1 MPADRPQ
8 KITLA
13 EMRAAGVRG
22 LVIYCSDYKCT
33 RPQKITF
40 AEMRAA
46 RCRASFALRVLIGS
60 DSGMVS
66 ISHRKWGDRHSEIL
80 RCSFSS

>member
-1 MPADRPQ
+1 MITAQ
-8 KITLA
+8 KISTFPVLV
-13 EMRAAGVRG
+13 RAAAG
-22 LVIYCSDYKCT
+22 
-33 RPQKITF
+33 
-40 AEMRAA
+40 
-46 RCRASFALRVLIGS
+46 RASFALMVLIGS

>member
-1 MPADRPQ
+1 MPAF
-8 KITLA
+8 A
-13 EMRAAGVRG
+13 
-22 LVIYCSDYKCT
+22 

-40 AEMRAA
+40 GEMRAA
-46 RCRASFALRVLIGS
+46 ATPLSFALMVLIGS

-66 ISHRKWGDRHSEIL
+66 ISHRKWGDPHSEIL